1 MNRDYAMK
9 ILGKRLVIDILKIL
23 SRVGIIF
30 LIASVTV
37 IIQFF
42 RSSYGFI
49 DVLFILAVGMILGAV
64 YLEGTRKI
72 SDYLE
77 RISTPEPKK
86 VSATSNPFAVMARNA
101 FSKQENEEKT

>member
-1 MNRDYAMK
+1 MNRDYVMK
-9 ILGKRLVIDILKIL
+9 ILDKWLVIDMLKIF

-30 LIASVTV
+30 LIAAVTV

-64 YLEGTRKI
+64 YLEGTRRV
-72 SDYLE
+72 SDYLD
-77 RISTPEPKK
+77 RISTPEPEK
-86 VSATSNPFAVMARNA
+86 SDSS
-101 FSKQENEEKT
+101 SKEKSQPPQTRLPS